1 MSQTPKTLAILAA
14 LAALILSPALAQW
27 VAPGTT
33 FGAPSSMSY
42 SQAMAYVTVQMNAAA
57 VQRAQSVLN
66 QINRT
71 NRNNPNAQAAARTQA
86 QTRPQ
91 TTFKP
96 GAQRLLLNPFVRSL
110 SNKPAEVQELT
121 AAFTDGFKGFEAEA
135 RRLGRPNNV
144 AMAFAYLVGVCY
156 LVHYGEEPTEAALL
170 NLQANTDAAFG
181 ASETF
186 RRLSNSER
194 QRMYEAFVLMA
205 TLPLL
210 GYTVAVQENDPKL
223 LETYREIAGVALE
236 SALGVRPDRLK
247 FTPTGL
253 ELR

>member
-1 MSQTPKTLAILAA
+1 MA
-14 LAALILSPALAQW
+14 LLTSAALAQW

-33 FGAPSSMSY
+33 FGAPSSLSY

-57 VQRAQSVLN
+57 VQRAQAELN
-66 QINRT
+66 RINGLS
-71 NRNNPNAQAAARTQA
+71 RNNPSAQATARTQA

-91 TTFKP
+91 TSFKP

-121 AAFTDGFKGFEAEA
+121 RAFTEGFKGFEAEA
-135 RRLGRPNNV
+135 RRLGRPHNV
-144 AMAFAYLVGVCY
+144 AMAFTYLVGVCY

-181 ASETF
+181 ASEAF
-186 RRLSNSER
+186 RRLTDGER

-223 LETYREIAGVALE
+223 LEDYREIAGVALE
-236 SALGVRPDRLK
+236 ATLGVRPERLK